1 MNVQF
6 SVRGRTFNV
15 RTDDDGTLLTQIAE
29 QLDTKIAEQARV
41 ARKLDEPSLAII
53 SALDLLHESA
63 IERAQLDDRLAE
75 LERKLDSALAM
86 VESLLPPEE
95 EATEESQ

>member
-29 QLDTKIAEQARV
+29 QLDTSTEQARV

-53 SALDLLHESA
+53 SALDLLHEGH
-63 IERAQLDDRLAE
+63 
-75 LERKLDSALAM
+75 
-86 VESLLPPEE
+86 
-95 EATEESQ
+95 

>member
-15 RTDDDGTLLTQIAE
+15 RTDDDGVLLTKVAE
-29 QLDTKIAEQARV
+29 QLDQKIAEQAVV

-63 IERAQLDDRLAE
+63 IEKATLSEKLLA

-86 VESLLPPEE
+86 VEALLPPEE
-95 EATEESQ
+95 TTEES

>member
-15 RTDDDGTLLTQIAE
+15 RTDDDGVLLTRVAE
-29 QLDTKIAEQARV
+29 QLDQKIAEQAVV

-63 IERAQLDDRLAE
+63 IEKAALSEKLLA

-86 VESLLPPEE
+86 VEALLPPEE
-95 EATEESQ
+95 TTEES